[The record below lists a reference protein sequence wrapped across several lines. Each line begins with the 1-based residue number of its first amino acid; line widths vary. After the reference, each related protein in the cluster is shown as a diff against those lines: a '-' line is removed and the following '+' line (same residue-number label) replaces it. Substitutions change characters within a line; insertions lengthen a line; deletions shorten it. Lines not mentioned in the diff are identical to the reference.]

1 MQINETLEK
10 TQTQF
15 ASLNAKAV
23 EFAEDNTKAMFAY
36 TREVLAAKTPEAF
49 WAVQQ
54 SFFKSQQDVVAK
66 QTESFSKFYADWLK
80 DTSAPLADAMKPF
93 LGKAA

>member
-1 MQINETLEK
+1 MQFNDTFQK

-15 ASLNAKAV
+15 VTLNAKAV
-23 EFAEDNTKAMFAY
+23 EFAEDNTKAAFAF
-36 TREVLAAKTPEAF
+36 TRDVLAAKTPENF

-54 SFFKSQQDVVAK
+54 SFFKAQQDVAAK
-66 QTESFSKFYADWLK
+66 QTEVFSKFYADWIK
-80 DTSAPLADAMKPF
+80 ETSAPVAEAMKPF